1 MVAETLT
8 FIQGLGGT
16 LARRLREAGISD
28 IEDLA
33 SAEPDDLTYVRGVSR
48 ARGVRW
54 IEEASDI
61 IRTRSAFAFREIG
74 TKLRTTVSDWPE
86 DIDQYRLRR
95 ALDLTVRQQADY
107 FLVSGGLEPHR
118 VRSNADKLLC
128 DCVDF
133 ANGKNC
139 KHALAVRFAQRD
151 QVLVSLVERL
161 ESDSTSNELDLYKL
175 WFEGGKQ

>member
-1 MVAETLT
+1 MYVACLVLEVYGGLKKPLT
-8 FIQGLGGT
+8 
-16 LARRLREAGISD
+16 S
-28 IEDLA
+28 
-33 SAEPDDLTYVRGVSR
+33 YVHGRPSP
-48 ARGVRW
+48 
-54 IEEASDI
+54 
-61 IRTRSAFAFREIG
+61 FG